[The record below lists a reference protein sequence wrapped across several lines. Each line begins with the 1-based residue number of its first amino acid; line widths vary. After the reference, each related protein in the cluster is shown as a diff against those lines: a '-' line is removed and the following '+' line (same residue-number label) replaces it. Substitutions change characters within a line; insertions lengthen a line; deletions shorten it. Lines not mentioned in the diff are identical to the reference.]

1 MLRMLTYRLTI
12 AVIIAAW
19 SASAFAGT
27 CNVVNG
33 KAYGD
38 CKGVNVNTGQK
49 GKLVITTSVAESG
62 MIDGAVVKRGGSL
75 QLSGMSVGDIT
86 VEAGASLEVNGTV
99 NGSITNNGGK
109 VRINGTARSV
119 HVNSGSLEISGMVDS
134 VSGSGTIT
142 FQKGAVI
149 GGKPVQ

>member
-1 MLRMLTYRLTI
+1 MYRRTI
-12 AVIIAAW
+12 IVIITAW

-33 KAYGD
+33 KTYGV
-38 CKGVNVNTGQK
+38 CKEVNVNTGQK
-49 GKLVITTSVAESG
+49 GKLVIATSVTESG
-62 MIDGAVVKRGGSL
+62 MIAGAVVKRGGSL
-75 QLSGMSVGDIT
+75 KLSGMSVGDIT
-86 VEAGASLEVNGTV
+86 IETGGSLEVSGTV

-109 VRINGTARSV
+109 VQINGTARSV
-119 HVNSGSLEISGMVDS
+119 RMNSGSLEISGMVDS
-134 VSGSGTIT
+134 LSGSGTIT